1 MFWISATY
9 FLLDAAK
16 SWVTDAEEEKRQNS
30 KESLFHAHLY
40 FVKWF
45 CSIPEWN
52 DWHQTTFAHSF
63 MMKMEVFKTP
73 D

>member
-1 MFWISATY
+1 MIF
-9 FLLDAAK
+9 K
-16 SWVTDAEEEKRQNS
+16 VTLGK
-30 KESLFHAHLY
+30 H
-40 FVKWF
+40 VF

-52 DWHQTTFAHSF
+52 DWHQTAFADSF